1 MSLRFASAQQVAVS
15 LFSALVF
22 TVVLANAATSFVSV
36 A

>member
-15 LFSALVF
+15 LFSALLC
-22 TVVLANAATSFVSV
+22 TMVLVNAATSFVPV